1 MKAILLSGVFF
12 LVFLLAS
19 VLCQPAVNTAQ
30 LLQVSSTN
38 PAADPNGCDEGSLSN
53 HVQSIANNLPTSLS
67 TDGGALDSISAVLRG
82 RNMSNP
88 ANSCN
93 EIYMLAPSNSPS
105 GYYWLRNQNGDGV
118 SVYCDMGITCGC
130 SSDVGWRRVS
140 ILNMSD
146 PNTNCP
152 SGWQLRQAQ
161 GTRACGKTTNG
172 FGFNARKFDIDQVPY
187 QKVCGKIIGY
197 VYGSPD
203 SFNRWGS
210 QQWRTVQNVYF
221 DGIDVVRGTFDES
234 TATID
239 YSHIWS
245 NSASFYDYSNFCPCS
260 TISNRPVPTFI
271 GNNYYCEGGTISGGW
286 SPTLKTDDPLWDG
299 MMCRGQ
305 ESPCCSGAPQF
316 CRNLNAVSFEDLY
329 MRLMSDGNFND
340 EDVPVHYYELY
351 VQ

>member
-1 MKAILLSGVFF
+1 MKAVIVSGVFLQ
-12 LVFLLAS
+12 LVFLVG
-19 VLCQPAVNTAQ
+19 VLGQTAITPAQ
-30 LLQVSSTN
+30 LPQQSGNN
-38 PAADPNGCDEGSLSN
+38 PAADPDGCDQGSLN
-53 HVQSIANNLPTSLS
+53 THVQSIASNLPLSLS
-67 TDGGALDSISAVLRG
+67 SGGGALDSLNAVLRG

-93 EIYMLAPSNSPS
+93 EIYTIAPSNSPS
-105 GYYWLRNQNGDGV
+105 GNYWLRNQNGESI
-118 SVYCDMGITCGC
+118 SVYCDMDITCGC

-140 ILNMSD
+140 TLNMSD

-161 GTRACGKTTNG
+161 GQRACGKTTNG

-197 VYGSPD
+197 LYGSPD
-203 SFNRWGS
+203 GFNRWGS

-245 NSASFYDYSNFCPCS
+245 NAAAYSDVSNFCPCATS
-260 TISNRPVPTFI
+260 SNRPVPTFV
-271 GNNYYCEGGTISGGW
+271 GSNYYCEGGVSYNGW
-286 SPTLKTDDPLWDG
+286 SATLKPADPLWDG
-299 MMCRGQ
+299 MTCTSVEG
-305 ESPCCSGAPQF
+305 PCCAGAPQF
-316 CRNLNAVSFEDLY
+316 CRNLNTATNEDLY